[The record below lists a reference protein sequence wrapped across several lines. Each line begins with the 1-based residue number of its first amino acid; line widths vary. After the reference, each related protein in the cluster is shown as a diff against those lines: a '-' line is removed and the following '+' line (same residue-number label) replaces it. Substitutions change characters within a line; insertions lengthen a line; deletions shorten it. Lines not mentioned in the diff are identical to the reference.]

1 MPLRKPLLVSFS
13 LAAFASASVF
23 AQQAQPETQQQSQQQ
38 PEQQKQASQSSLQQ
52 QQQDELLVSELQDR
66 KVVDAQGEEI
76 GDIADVV
83 IDLQSGKVHA
93 AVVEF
98 GGVMGVGAKNYAF
111 PLSEFQPGKTKDQLV
126 LNVDKQKLENTEGF
140 AKGQWPQMGDE
151 YWGRVGGQ
159 QQASSGQSGGGQAS
173 AGASAPSQSSSSSQ
187 AGSQKLVRASDVIGK
202 QVKDKS
208 GEEVGEVKDMTV
220 SLQDGSLKD
229 ITLTLK
235 GGGEARTQAKDLT
248 AGLDDNLV
256 LGTSADQLKSQA
268 QQQSGSSSS
277 AGSSSQPTQPQQPPQ
292 TQQPQQ
298 PQQPQKQ

>member
-1 MPLRKPLLVSFS
+1 MSLRKPLLVSFS
-13 LAAFASASVF
+13 LAAFASASVL
-23 AQQAQPETQQQSQQQ
+23 AQQAQTQPQSQQQ
-38 PEQQKQASQSSLQQ
+38 PEQQQQAPQSSQQ

-98 GGVMGVGAKNYAF
+98 GGVMGVGGKNYAF
-111 PLSEFQPGKTKDQLV
+111 PLNEFQPGKTQDQLV

-140 AKGQWPQMGDE
+140 AKGQWPQMGDD
-151 YWGRVGGQ
+151 YWGRVGGE
-159 QQASSGQSGGGQAS
+159 QQASSGQSAGGQAS

-208 GEEVGEVKDMTV
+208 GEEVGEVKDMSV

-229 ITLTLK
+229 VTLTLK
-235 GGGEARTQAKDLT
+235 GGGEAKTQAKDLT

-256 LGTSADQLKSQA
+256 IGTSADQLKGQA
-268 QQQSGSSSS
+268 QQSE
-277 AGSSSQPTQPQQPPQ
+277 TRPQQQDQPK
-292 TQQPQQ
+292 QQ
-298 PQQPQKQ
+298 